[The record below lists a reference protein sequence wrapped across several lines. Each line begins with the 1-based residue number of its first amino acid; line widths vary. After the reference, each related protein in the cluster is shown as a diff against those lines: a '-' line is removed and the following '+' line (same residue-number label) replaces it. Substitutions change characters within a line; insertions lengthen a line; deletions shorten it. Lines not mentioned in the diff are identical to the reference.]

1 MNKREKKSDL
11 PQESVVARLKR
22 RRKKERI
29 RMIAGAAVIVLL
41 LVLVVFGI
49 IRLSKDGFK
58 GTWNLDGTT
67 MYQFNGSGKGEM
79 VLPNNSYDFSYS
91 LDKENKTISID
102 FVHEKANDYT
112 YTFEFSGDKLILSG
126 GDEDE
131 TFAYEFTKVK

>member
-1 MNKREKKSDL
+1 MNKREKKCDL
-11 PQESVVARLKR
+11 SQESIVARLKR
-22 RRKKERI
+22 RREKERI
-29 RMIAGAAVIVLL
+29 RMIVGSVVIVLL

-49 IRLSKDGFK
+49 KKISGDGFK

-91 LDKENKTISID
+91 VDKENKTISID
-102 FVHEKANDYT
+102 FVLEKANDYS